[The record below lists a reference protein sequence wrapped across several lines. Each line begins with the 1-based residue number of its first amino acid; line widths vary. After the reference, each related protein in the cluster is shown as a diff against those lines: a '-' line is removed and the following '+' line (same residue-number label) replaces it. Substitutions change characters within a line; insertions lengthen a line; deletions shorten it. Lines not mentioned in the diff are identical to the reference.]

1 MSSRF
6 DLALSYGWLIC
17 WKRTTP
23 FSVFP
28 SLSFV
33 LNAVPVMIPVICSS
47 VLHFSILGVAV
58 ALPDTAVR
66 GLPFRAASSLTHS
79 RTRNLP
85 SFSVLIC
92 RRSLEPD
99 PSVDSIPFPPPT
111 HRFFPSLSAPKR
123 LLIFFIFQYPLPRYH
138 FSTFHLHVPILT
150 LLACRPDPEYIVTP
164 DQDLA
169 QRARE
174 VVFYVFFG
182 VGELDVH
189 VAVDRDPICPK
200 FSILLGEG
208 IPLLVEGE
216 RKGGGEVL
224 LTVCPCTQSHST

>member
-1 MSSRF
+1 MYIIDAFAVPERKKMSSRF
-6 DLALSYGWLIC
+6 DLALSYGWLIY

-123 LLIFFIFQYPLPRYH
+123 LLIFFIFQYPSPAITSQPSIFTSP
-138 FSTFHLHVPILT
+138 FSPSWPAARIQST
-150 LLACRPDPEYIVTP
+150 LLHLIRTWPSEPEKLFFMYSSA
-164 DQDLA
+164 LA
-169 QRARE
+169 SWM
-174 VVFYVFFG
+174 FM
-182 VGELDVH
+182 
-189 VAVDRDPICPK
+189 
-200 FSILLGEG
+200 
-208 IPLLVEGE
+208 
-216 RKGGGEVL
+216 
-224 LTVCPCTQSHST
+224 